1 MVARLCMGLY
11 FLLLGLSAVLHFQVP
26 GLLMAVL
33 ALIAGI
39 ALLLGL

>member
-1 MVARLCMGLY
+1 MIFRITAGLY
-11 FLLLGLSAVLHFQVP
+11 FLLVGLSAFHVGVPPVLI
-26 GLLMAVL
+26 AVF